1 MKSCGELTT
10 PIYGLSVFYK
20 DHKNDYIKVVQDG

>member
-10 PIYGLSVFYK
+10 PIYGLSIYYK
-20 DHKNDYIKVVQDG
+20 NHKNELVKIVQDG

>member
-10 PIYGLSVFYK
+10 PIKGLNIFYK
-20 DHKNDYIKVVQDG
+20 DHKEEYIKIVEDG